1 MASRT
6 KSGTRRDA
14 RRRAGGQPP
23 SARRVERVRRMLA
36 RRGMP
41 RVEMS
46 LILAATGA
54 AGFVASFVML
64 RFGLSAMWL
73 RYGLAVLFAYAVFL
87 LLLRIW
93 LYLHG
98 REPKGNASDY
108 VLDMVPHDLGG
119 ASRVA
124 DASAFG
130 GGGDFGGAGAGGSW
144 DGGMSAGA
152 QHAAPSFDAGGA
164 SAGSVGGGAGG
175 GGGASGGGGGSDVLS
190 GLDIFDADSEGC
202 VFFLLALALVV
213 AGTLAALYVVYAAP
227 LLLAEILV
235 EGVLLS
241 GLYRGMKRARRG
253 GGGDWLGAAVRRTW
267 LAVLLTLVT
276 FSAAGYF
283 LQRAAPRSRS
293 IGEAWK
299 MVVAD

>member
-1 MASRT
+1 MTART
-6 KSGTRRDA
+6 KTAAGRGA
-14 RRRAGGQPP
+14 RRRPQEPP
-23 SARRVERVRRMLA
+23 AARRVERVRRLLV
-36 RRGMP
+36 RRGRP
-41 RVEMS
+41 RIEMS

-54 AGFVASFVML
+54 AGFVASFAML
-64 RFGLSAMWL
+64 HLGLSLMWL

-87 LLLRIW
+87 MLLRIW
-93 LYLHG
+93 LYLHS
-98 REPKGNASDY
+98 REPKGDVSDY
-108 VLDMVPHDLGG
+108 LLDLVPEDFRVPSHATEAAADTFGGG
-119 ASRVA
+119 A
-124 DASAFG
+124 DFG
-130 GGGDFGGAGAGGSW
+130 GGGPGGTW
-144 DGGMSAGA
+144 DGGVSAGM
-152 QHAAPSFDAGGA
+152 QHVAAPCDTGGA
-164 SAGSVGGGAGG
+164 SVGSVS
-175 GGGASGGGGGSDVLS
+175 SGGGGGGGSGGGALS

-241 GLYRGMKRARRG
+241 GLYRGMKSARR

-283 LQRAAPRSRS
+283 LQRAAPRARS
-293 IGEAWK
+293 IGEAWRL
-299 MVVAD
+299 VSTD